1 MMKNI
6 EIIEDM
12 NQENLKNNL
21 EEKDEKKEKY
31 NQELNDIKNH
41 YQVEFDVYYS
51 KNNNVER
58 IKFLNLTYKKK
69 IENITLIYDNRIGK
83 FNFLSYKLEQN
94 FTTKNLIDKT
104 IISTINKEKRLNLVI
119 AEVLRLSKEYK
130 QEIEKID
137 RKYKKRI
144 DRKKQKSN

>member
-1 MMKNI
+1 MMKNT

-12 NQENLKNNL
+12 NQENLKNKL

-58 IKFLNLTYKKK
+58 IKFLNLSYKKK

-94 FTTKNLIDKT
+94 FMTKNLIDKT

-130 QEIEKID
+130 QELEKID

-144 DRKKQKSN
+144 DRKKVEN

>member
-1 MMKNI
+1 MKNI

-12 NQENLKNNL
+12 NQENLKNKL

-130 QEIEKID
+130 QELEKID

-144 DRKKQKSN
+144 DRKKTEN

>member
-1 MMKNI
+1 MKNT

-12 NQENLKNNL
+12 NQENLKNKL

-41 YQVEFDVYYS
+41 YQVEFVVYYS

-58 IKFLNLTYKKK
+58 IKFLNLSYKKK

-94 FTTKNLIDKT
+94 FMTKNLIDKT
-104 IISTINKEKRLNLVI
+104 IISTINKEKKLNLVI

-130 QEIEKID
+130 QELEKID

-144 DRKKQKSN
+144 DRKKVEN

>member
-1 MMKNI
+1 MKNT

-12 NQENLKNNL
+12 NQENLKNKL

-58 IKFLNLTYKKK
+58 IKFLNLSYKKK

-94 FTTKNLIDKT
+94 FMTKNLIDKT

-130 QEIEKID
+130 QELEKID

-144 DRKKQKSN
+144 DRKKVEN

>member
-1 MMKNI
+1 MKNI

-12 NQENLKNNL
+12 NQENLKNKL

-31 NQELNDIKNH
+31 IQELNDIKNH

-69 IENITLIYDNRIGK
+69 IENTTLIYDNRIGK

-130 QEIEKID
+130 QELEKID

-144 DRKKQKSN
+144 DRKKTEK

>member
-1 MMKNI
+1 MKNI

-12 NQENLKNNL
+12 NQENLKNKL
-21 EEKDEKKEKY
+21 EEKDKKKEKY

-69 IENITLIYDNRIGK
+69 IENITLIYDNRIVK
-83 FNFLSYKLEQN
+83 FNFLSYKIEQN

-130 QEIEKID
+130 QELEKID

-144 DRKKQKSN
+144 DRKKTEN